1 MERNRK
7 GRNAKYAKLSL
18 NQFRVF
24 RFISRISRALLFSL
38 FICLISFPHALQAQT
53 KSKPSDARSAVQAFF
68 SLLKSQQYQ
77 GLYDFLPSQ
86 LQQQI
91 TREQLAFSL
100 KRLDAFITIEKM
112 EISRVQ
118 QKGDFAVV
126 DTTIYGLLKKPM
138 KMNGNEVKEGR
149 VSVQQYLFKE
159 KERWKVVTADNRMR
173 DYFLKRNPEFNKQFQ
188 ITQPRF
194 EFNQG
199 GNWTLIGQEM
209 RRR

>member
-1 MERNRK
+1 MDRNNNGQRRETTK
-7 GRNAKYAKLSL
+7 QTKETKK
-18 NQFRVF
+18 RVDGF
-24 RFISRISRALLFSL
+24 FSFLLFFFVCFVVLYLSAN
-38 FICLISFPHALQAQT
+38 SQT
-53 KSKPSDARSAVQAFF
+53 KSKPRDASSAVQTFF
-68 SLLKSQQYQ
+68 SLLKSKQYQ

-100 KRLDAFITIEKM
+100 KRLDAFITIEKL
-112 EISRVQ
+112 EIRRVQ

-126 DTTIYGLLKKPM
+126 DTTIYGLLKKPL

-149 VSVQQYLFKE
+149 VSAQQYLFKE
-159 KERWKVVTADNRMR
+159 NDRWKVVTADNRTR
-173 DYFLKRNPEFNKQFQ
+173 DYFLKRNPEFNEQFR

-194 EFNQG
+194 EFKQG
-199 GNWTLIGQEM
+199 GNWISIGQEM